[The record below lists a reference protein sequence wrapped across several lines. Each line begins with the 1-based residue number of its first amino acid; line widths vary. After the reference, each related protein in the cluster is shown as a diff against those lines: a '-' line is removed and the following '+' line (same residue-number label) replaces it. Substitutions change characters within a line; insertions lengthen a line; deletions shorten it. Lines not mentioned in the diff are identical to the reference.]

1 LIRVNGAWSND
12 DARNYKKGT
21 VVRSAFELRKN
32 AYRVLLTRGRDG
44 SVIFLP
50 KEETL
55 DETYKYFVD
64 AGVVELEA
72 LP

>member
-1 LIRVNGAWSND
+1 VRANGSWSNA

-21 VVRSAFELRKN
+21 IVKSAFELRKN

-50 KEETL
+50 EDETL
-55 DETYKYFVD
+55 DETYKYLVD
-64 AGVVELEA
+64 AGVVQLE
-72 LP
+72 P

>member
-1 LIRVNGAWSND
+1 VRTNGAWSND

-21 VVRSAFELRKN
+21 VVKSAFELRKN

-50 KEETL
+50 EDETL
-55 DETYKYFVD
+55 DETYKYLVN
-64 AGVVELEA
+64 AGVVPLESD
-72 LP
+72 